1 MTRLSEHKHLLL
13 LVAIITVLITQPLV
27 ARDSAAARFAYDML
41 VAAVAVSVFLVVFAF
56 RWERQVAVV
65 LALPAI
71 ALGAAR
77 YALTDGAIAAYAVSY
92 FVSAA
97 LFLAFAVAVIVRDIF
112 RSRSISFDAVLGAF
126 GGYLLLGVASGSLY
140 AAAELLAPG
149 SFSVNAEIRWQL
161 ENWHLRRA
169 LFNYFSSSTMAGL
182 GYSDITAV
190 APITNTL
197 RWLEVMTVQ
206 FYLAVVIAQIVGL
219 KLAQT
224 VGSAGEGRGAG

>member
-1 MTRLSEHKHLLL
+1 MTRLREHKHLLL
-13 LVAIITVLITQPLV
+13 LVALIAVLITLPLV

-41 VAAVAVSVFLVVFAF
+41 IAAVAVSVFLVVFAF

-77 YALTDGAIAAYAVSY
+77 YAPTDGAIAAYAVTY

-112 RSRSISFDAVLGAF
+112 RSRSSSFDAVIGAF
-126 GGYLLLGVASGSLY
+126 AGYLLLGVASGSLY

-149 SFSVNAEIRWQL
+149 SFRVNAEIRWQL
-161 ENWHLRRA
+161 EDWHLRHA
-169 LFNYFSSSTMAGL
+169 LFNSFSFNTMAGL

-197 RWLEVMTVQ
+197 TWLEVMTAQ

-219 KLAQT
+219 KLA
-224 VGSAGEGRGAG
+224 